1 MLILLVYGIYNT
13 LETVNDFIINSY
25 THKKVIA
32 MKFIELIEDK
42 HSTQGT
48 IIDFANNSNVYF
60 KQIDQIKNAYSS
72 IKDRESLDAFLQ
84 LLRKNIG
91 SIDQGSKLVLSSW
104 KALADKQG
112 YDTDAVGNSIEAISS
127 FHNAA
132 KSSGIL
138 TEKVDVLNA
147 LKTLSTV
154 WEYLAKTLANIEV
167 PSDRIK
173 TKFVR
178 IANYANSS
186 AKEIYAVAEQAF
198 QDRQGKTSD
207 QSQAA

>member
-1 MLILLVYGIYNT
+1 MGSEMCIR
-13 LETVNDFIINSY
+13 
-25 THKKVIA
+25 
-32 MKFIELIEDK
+32 
-42 HSTQGT
+42 
-48 IIDFANNSNVYF
+48 
-60 KQIDQIKNAYSS
+60 
-72 IKDRESLDAFLQ
+72 DR
-84 LLRKNIG
+84 
-91 SIDQGSKLVLSSW
+91 SKLVLSSW

-207 QSQAA
+207 QSQACLLYTSPSPRDLSTSRMPSSA